1 MEKRK
6 KSTWYKQA
14 AYQPGVN
21 APNVPAFVPDGS
33 FNNTPTGW
41 SNVRTCEEFQRTAG
55 GTPMQ
60 GCLANESLDSLPP
73 LAKKTRHAVWQQ
85 DNSSCN
91 SGEGSFP
98 QEPMSCISVHD
109 DVSESSLD
117 HNSGT
122 CLSHEV
128 QNMLT
133 HYIQIILFRVDLGTL
148 ERQGIQMKKTP
159 TCNHQNK
166 LHIWNQMRSTL

>member
-41 SNVRTCEEFQRTAG
+41 SNMRTHEVFQSTTG
-55 GTPMQ
+55 GTPIQ
-60 GCLANESLDSLPP
+60 GQLANNSLDYLPP
-73 LAKKTRHAVWQQ
+73 PAILLTQHAVWQQ
-85 DNSSCN
+85 DNSSCD
-91 SGEGSFP
+91 SGEGSFL

-109 DVSESSLD
+109 DEDSNVSESSLD
-117 HNSGT
+117 HNSGI

-128 QNMLT
+128 
-133 HYIQIILFRVDLGTL
+133 
-148 ERQGIQMKKTP
+148 
-159 TCNHQNK
+159 
-166 LHIWNQMRSTL
+166 